1 VRTVRDV
8 CDWFHQRRIILAAV
22 KQFTCLGLDWS
33 YQAARVIREIIF
45 AVRLAQT
52 FDAVR
57 IFSRATVEPP
67 SRFR

>member
-1 VRTVRDV
+1 M
-8 CDWFHQRRIILAAV
+8 
-22 KQFTCLGLDWS
+22 QFTCLRLDES
-33 YQAARVIREIIF
+33 YQAARAIREIVF

-57 IFSRATVEPP
+57 IFAHATVEPP